1 MPIFYTLV
9 INLNIININ
18 KNVDIRFSWKE
29 NENNCKNQEQFHN
42 AGLMKSC
49 KTDKGR
55 YKYSIYRQSNEI
67 CLETYLEE
75 KETGQIFVGSYNEK
89 QLHII

>member
-1 MPIFYTLV
+1 
-9 INLNIININ
+9 
-18 KNVDIRFSWKE
+18 
-29 NENNCKNQEQFHN
+29 
-42 AGLMKSC
+42 MKSC

-89 QLHII
+89 VQKNTRSDIKIQNIGNI

>member
-1 MPIFYTLV
+1 
-9 INLNIININ
+9 
-18 KNVDIRFSWKE
+18 
-29 NENNCKNQEQFHN
+29 
-42 AGLMKSC
+42 MKSC

-89 QLHII
+89 TTYYLTLLLRDEGCLHNFEAKQQCIRGQNGGH